1 MATLPTTPVG
11 GSESRPKRPPTPVVI
26 FYGAAL
32 VLLGAYGS
40 SLMVRHT
47 GQVWPVIDNQLVD
60 AFEVVLALACFARGL
75 RRADGRGTSLALG
88 AGLLS
93 WALGD
98 VVWTLDS
105 SAGTPSAADGFY
117 LLFYPL
123 AYLALML
130 MVRTHVGRAQSSVW
144 LDGTIA
150 GLGAAAVTA
159 AFAFDMILHSVGG
172 SAASVAVNLA
182 YPVGDLILLALAI
195 GAVVMV
201 PGRPARLL
209 VFAAGCALIA
219 VGDTVYLFQSS
230 AGSYQVGTPV
240 NLTWP
245 AAIFLMSTSV
255 WLPTSARSKA
265 PIAERMPRFVVPGL
279 ASAAGLVILMVGDAR
294 HVSHVALGLA
304 AATLVAAGARLAF
317 SLRAV
322 RHHTESRRQQAVTD
336 ELTGLGNRRQLLNEL
351 EGSFLAFQEAEAG
364 HDDTRLALLLID
376 LDHFKEI
383 NDSFGHPTGDALL
396 RQIGPRIGAAVRPGD
411 VVARLGGDEFAVLLS
426 GAGAKEATSVARRI
440 TSALDDPITVDRA
453 SLHVEASIGIAVAPD
468 HATDA
473 AELLRCADVAM
484 YRAKG
489 ARSSFDIYEA
499 ALDDGADRLRLMEE
513 LRVAMTSGA
522 LVLHFQPEIDLRS
535 GEVVAVEALLRWPH
549 PRLGLV
555 PPDHFL
561 PLAEE
566 TGLIRRLTEWVLE
579 EAMVACAQWWR
590 AGHPAAVAVNLL
602 ATDLLDTSLPDQ
614 VTEILSRVG
623 LPPQALVL
631 EITETMVMADMARA
645 RRVIKSLSDSGIV
658 VSIDDFGTGF
668 SSLAY
673 LSDLAVG
680 EIKLDKMFT
689 SRLHAREELGRDEAI
704 VRSVIDL
711 GHALGLRVVAEGIE
725 RPDLIGFLV
734 KLGCDHGQGFGIQ
747 PPCPAA
753 QLDFTVRDSI
763 SLTARAGR

>member
-489 ARSSFDIYEA
+489 
-499 ALDDGADRLRLMEE
+499 
-513 LRVAMTSGA
+513 
-522 LVLHFQPEIDLRS
+522 
-535 GEVVAVEALLRWPH
+535 
-549 PRLGLV
+549 
-555 PPDHFL
+555 
-561 PLAEE
+561 
-566 TGLIRRLTEWVLE
+566 
-579 EAMVACAQWWR
+579 
-590 AGHPAAVAVNLL
+590 
-602 ATDLLDTSLPDQ
+602 
-614 VTEILSRVG
+614 
-623 LPPQALVL
+623 
-631 EITETMVMADMARA
+631 RA
-645 RRVIKSLSDSGIV
+645 RPSTSMRPHST
-658 VSIDDFGTGF
+658 TGPTG
-668 SSLAY
+668 SA
-673 LSDLAVG
+673 
-680 EIKLDKMFT
+680 
-689 SRLHAREELGRDEAI
+689 
-704 VRSVIDL
+704 
-711 GHALGLRVVAEGIE
+711 
-725 RPDLIGFLV
+725 
-734 KLGCDHGQGFGIQ
+734 
-747 PPCPAA
+747 
-753 QLDFTVRDSI
+753 
-763 SLTARAGR
+763 